1 MIAARRSRLH
11 PARGSWVLGQVKGRK
26 MVLEIRMEISIQP
39 RSVAESP
46 EQGAPLRT
54 EEGLQ
59 QPCDMEESSFRLEPE
74 VAERKEGGFLAAQLD
89 HARTWLSAR
98 IRRSFR
104 ILKVRSA
111 RLAGSL
117 PEKMRHAALKWP
129 GILLQL
135 GQGLF

>member
-1 MIAARRSRLH
+1 MIAARRARLH
-11 PARGSWVLGQVKGRK
+11 PARGSWVLGQLKGRK

-39 RSVAESP
+39 RKDADSR
-46 EQGAPLRT
+46 EQEAPSRT

-59 QPCDMEESSFRLEPE
+59 QPCDAEESSFQLEPE
-74 VAERKEGGFLAAQLD
+74 VSEVKEGGFVAAQLD

-98 IRRSFR
+98 IRKTFR
-104 ILKVRSA
+104 ILKGRSA

-117 PEKMRHAALKWP
+117 PERMRRAALKWP
-129 GILLQL
+129 SIILQL